1 MALLSGWTKFVPHI
15 LFVIAVVLST
25 LLLLVKNGAFFTD
38 WETSTTA
45 TSKQSMLPGK
55 LPNLPD
61 QDRKRKGGTLDQLH
75 RHLTPVKEAAK
86 EETVITVNMDLLSEP
101 MVWSSQRP
109 GPYHSYSLLPS
120 LDSGNFSWFFS
131 DFNVAAPP
139 FRYCAIRQRSSV
151 AWDKLYKHIQAG
163 GVLEAVCGSG
173 GHCAAFYGGSSSSSS
188 SSSSSPIPS
197 RAGEEEGGAVQER
210 IWLHSAG
217 ATAQLHIDYQHNL
230 KRIMMM
236 KMIMIEDDG
245 DGGENE
251 KVEMNANIMFAQVV
265 GRKRFV
271 IVAPSLMPFCCL
283 YPYNHPAK
291 RQSAMNAADR
301 LNLTHSFIFRSQ
313 MQKKSSIENPSPHP
327 RCPPLDI
334 AELRQQ
340 LAQSG
345 EGGLIWEVILQPGDV
360 LALPAGFGHYVESLD
375 GTLSFNVWIDDQ
387 SREVVA
393 QAFSLLS
400 QATIAALKAVPRSA
414 VELTLASVRMWLTII
429 WGGGA
434 STLTSSSA
442 SPSSS
447 SSSSPYITSIISQ
460 GYRQRYH
467 PHLLAE
473 ESIRANGDQNE
484 QKGADDGG
492 FHEMPRA
499 MGCSGVL
506 NEDFKS
512 KIGGFVSKSARLMT
526 QGFPSHSA
534 RHLETLNILDRMLLM
549 VCKLRRLKCDNVATL
564 ASLYLSFL
572 PCEND

>member
-1 MALLSGWTKFVPHI
+1 MRRRAGAGHAAATKDGRERSTSDRLGNPISRCIRARNSTMALLSGWTKFVPHI

-101 MVWSSQRP
+101 MVFRSRFISPLNASSLASLPPFSISNLKLSSHSNIFSYILPPNKEVWSSQRP

-230 KRIMMM
+230 
-236 KMIMIEDDG
+236 
-245 DGGENE
+245 
-251 KVEMNANIMFAQVV
+251 FAQVV

-506 NEDFKS
+506 NE
-512 KIGGFVSKSARLMT
+512 V
-526 QGFPSHSA
+526 
-534 RHLETLNILDRMLLM
+534 
-549 VCKLRRLKCDNVATL
+549 VA
-564 ASLYLSFL
+564 S
-572 PCEND
+572 